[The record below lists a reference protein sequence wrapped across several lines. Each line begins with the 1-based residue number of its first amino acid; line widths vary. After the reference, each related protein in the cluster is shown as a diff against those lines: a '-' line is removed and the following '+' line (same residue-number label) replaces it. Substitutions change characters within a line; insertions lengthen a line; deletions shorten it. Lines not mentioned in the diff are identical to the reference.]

1 MIITWKFTDFIK
13 DNYCVIRTVEA
24 LLTMSFKL
32 LELASCPSPAAH
44 CISTLV
50 AGRDSVGGGGEA
62 IEELLSTERA
72 AEFHRNS

>member
-32 LELASCPSPAAH
+32 LELASCPSPAVH

-50 AGRDSVGGGGEA
+50 AGRDSVWGGGEG
-62 IEELLSTERA
+62 RQ
-72 AEFHRNS
+72 